1 MTLMNIINLKNIM
14 RFYSIPTFHRNFKYK
29 SIKKNIIN
37 KNFENYNKDNTEKKI
52 KYNTYSSYNSYK
64 NMYTGLPI
72 KTNNN

>member
-1 MTLMNIINLKNIM
+1 MNIINLKNIM

-52 KYNTYSSYNSYK
+52 KYNTYYSYK